1 MTEEAQPGPFDTI
14 ESAQE
19 FLVLLVGTVDE
30 AIAEVERDLQE
41 AITTGA
47 DRREKALRIVLLK
60 MNQLHFHIQKNQRVL
75 NDLRSLRRLL
85 LEERHATASE

>member
-1 MTEEAQPGPFDTI
+1 
-14 ESAQE
+14 
-19 FLVLLVGTVDE
+19 
-30 AIAEVERDLQE
+30 
-41 AITTGA
+41 
-47 DRREKALRIVLLK
+47 